1 MLHAA
6 SVNAQPKQPN
16 SSRRGGTARH
26 RPHPEGRWSLDD
38 ERVESCILHHMK
50 GRMWILDFF
59 KVD

>member
-38 ERVESCILHHMK
+38 ERVESYILHHMK
-50 GRMWILDFF
+50 GRMWILDFL